1 MSASAQIPDFS
12 SLRGFVTLVDLD
24 ELAANVDEAA
34 VYFTTFSD
42 DDDATLVVHAATPDA
57 ARAERTVLDVLAAAG
72 ADPASCA
79 DVRLCIVTDEDG
91 IWERCARHA
100 HAVLGH
106 GPDDWVLV
114 RRPTYRWD
122 QPELLRDQAVRRWG
136 ARDMGAPYSYEAAV
150 AHVVGTGATT
160 ERHVRMGSVP
170 ESSLTT
176 IVATL
181 DAELS
186 APQPRLLHVGNFVG
200 ISLAYLLNWA
210 RTRNGVTV
218 SVDPDLPHRGVERP
232 QRVVCDLL
240 SHFGLSNRHLLV
252 CGYSLQKC
260 FSNDGV
266 VFGDYDPAAAWA
278 AETAPENVLP
288 GLVATGHRFDAV
300 FVDGNHDGA
309 YLRQELAEITRL
321 LEPGGVLVLD
331 DVDENWDQ
339 IRGLFHEVGN
349 GGWPYEPVLADGRV
363 GILRRVAGDHSRN
376 RTEGR

>member
-1 MSASAQIPDFS
+1 MSTSAQVPDFS

-79 DVRLCIVTDEDG
+79 DVRLCIVADDDG

-106 GPDDWVLV
+106 GPDNWILV

-136 ARDMGAPYSYEAAV
+136 VRDTGAPYSYEAAV
-150 AHVVGTGATT
+150 AHVVATGATT
-160 ERHVRMGSVP
+160 ERQVRMGSVP
-170 ESSLTT
+170 EESLAT
-176 IVATL
+176 IIATL

-200 ISLAYLLNWA
+200 ISLSYLLNWA
-210 RTRNGVTV
+210 RTRNGFTV

-232 QRVVCDLL
+232 QRVVCELL
-240 SHFGLSNRHLLV
+240 SHFGLSDRHLLV

-288 GLVATGHRFDAV
+288 GLVTAGHRFDAV

-321 LEPGGVLVLD
+321 IEPGGVLVLD

-363 GILRRVAGDHSRN
+363 GILRRAAGDHSRN